1 MDLELTSALFL
12 LGMALPIA
20 VGLAWYA
27 WQNRSLPG
35 VLPFLWLVPLFTMWS
50 LFEAGELV
58 VPTLTAKIIM
68 SNLQYLGLAFL
79 PVAFLALALDFSGHR
94 RFLTRR
100 NVLLLC
106 IVPVVTQAIMWTN
119 SYHHLFRAS
128 EWVKDGSTYEML
140 GKTWGAWF
148 WVHSGYSY
156 ALLLSALVVF
166 VSVARSTPRL
176 YRRPPV
182 AMIVGACIPAIFH
195 ILHARVP
202 SVMPAYDVT
211 PIAGTVSLLIFGWG
225 LMGMRLFNLVP
236 IARHA
241 LVETLTDGVVV
252 LDRSDRVI
260 DLNESARSLFDKP
273 MPQILAQPLAGIWPA
288 WPDMVESDTGKSNQ
302 AEIAIGQNGNRRHCE
317 VRWSPLER
325 NSQLMG
331 KLLVIRDV
339 TDRVLMEDN
348 LRTQA
353 LTDALT
359 GLPNRALFMTHLNE
373 AIGHAQRHDGTLF
386 AVVVLDL
393 DRFKLINDSIG
404 HLAGDVLLQS
414 VATKLK
420 RCVRDADMV
429 ARMGGDE
436 FMILLNRISTP
447 RDLLPILERIQT
459 ELRTPVFFRQQEMT
473 AGSSVGVVIWDPSY
487 EDGEDLLRA
496 ADTAMYQA
504 KEAGRGCH
512 RIFDEEM
519 HRSVLR
525 TLKAETDLR
534 AGIRRH
540 DFSMSYQPIAD
551 MKTGKILALEALLR
565 WRHPQ
570 RGVVFPHEFIP
581 IAENGGLMTE
591 LGTIAL
597 DEVCSQIHEWQSSR
611 SLAAGLPVSLNIS
624 PRQLMEPDFVVT
636 VMNKLAEWRIP
647 SDCLKIEL
655 TEKALI
661 RDPLLAKQV
670 MRELRELGIG
680 LCLDDFGSGASSL
693 RHLTTYPVEELK
705 IDTTFISR
713 IAQVSVDLEVVR
725 SLTALA
731 HTLGLN
737 VTAEGVEHSEQWR
750 LLQELGC
757 DHGQGYYVAR
767 PMDAIELL
775 HYLDG
780 VKSGVLAGSD
790 RRRSDD

>member
-1 MDLELTSALFL
+1 
-12 LGMALPIA
+12 
-20 VGLAWYA
+20 
-27 WQNRSLPG
+27 
-35 VLPFLWLVPLFTMWS
+35 
-50 LFEAGELV
+50 
-58 VPTLTAKIIM
+58 
-68 SNLQYLGLAFL
+68 
-79 PVAFLALALDFSGHR
+79 
-94 RFLTRR
+94 
-100 NVLLLC
+100 
-106 IVPVVTQAIMWTN
+106 
-119 SYHHLFRAS
+119 
-128 EWVKDGSTYEML
+128 
-140 GKTWGAWF
+140 
-148 WVHSGYSY
+148 
-156 ALLLSALVVF
+156 
-166 VSVARSTPRL
+166 
-176 YRRPPV
+176 
-182 AMIVGACIPAIFH
+182 
-195 ILHARVP
+195 
-202 SVMPAYDVT
+202 
-211 PIAGTVSLLIFGWG
+211 
-225 LMGMRLFNLVP
+225 
-236 IARHA
+236 
-241 LVETLTDGVVV
+241 
-252 LDRSDRVI
+252 
-260 DLNESARSLFDKP
+260 
-273 MPQILAQPLAGIWPA
+273 
-288 WPDMVESDTGKSNQ
+288 
-302 AEIAIGQNGNRRHCE
+302 
-317 VRWSPLER
+317 
-325 NSQLMG
+325 
-331 KLLVIRDV
+331 
-339 TDRVLMEDN
+339 
-348 LRTQA
+348 
-353 LTDALT
+353 
-359 GLPNRALFMTHLNE
+359 
-373 AIGHAQRHDGTLF
+373 
-386 AVVVLDL
+386 
-393 DRFKLINDSIG
+393 
-404 HLAGDVLLQS
+404 
-414 VATKLK
+414 
-420 RCVRDADMV
+420 
-429 ARMGGDE
+429 MGGDE

-591 LGTIAL
+591 LGTMAL

-636 VMNKLAEWRIP
+636 VMNKLAEWRIR

-767 PMDAIELL
+767 PMDAFELL